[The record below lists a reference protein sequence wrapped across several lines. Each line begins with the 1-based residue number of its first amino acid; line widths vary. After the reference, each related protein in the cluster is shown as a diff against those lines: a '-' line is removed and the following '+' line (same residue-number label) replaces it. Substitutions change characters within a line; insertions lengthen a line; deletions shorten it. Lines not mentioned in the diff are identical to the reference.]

1 MNLFDAYGAASK
13 HSLITRTGIDYAI
26 PPRDTFIDTM
36 VAVSELLGYNDVFSD
51 DWIVIQNKPFS
62 PSSPP
67 DEADR
72 SPQPPEAG
80 PTLDSPAAVI
90 ARSAPATSQSYP
102 PPHFPDIIIEDGMI
116 VLCKECESSSLGRS
130 SDGYFCRSCGSVWR
144 RV

>member
-72 SPQPPEAG
+72 SPQPPEA
-80 PTLDSPAAVI
+80 
-90 ARSAPATSQSYP
+90 RQ
-102 PPHFPDIIIEDGMI
+102 FPDIMVDDDGMI